1 MYFNVEK
8 SVFFNGIKL
17 RKFVKSSS
25 GVVVVVTVVEFLWHL
40 CSYTRGRKGWR
51 SSESTR
57 LPPVWLEFISRR
69 RRHMWVEFV
78 VGSLLRSERFFS
90 GYSGFPISSKPSIS
104 KFQFDQESGRRRTTL
119 WMCYLHIVI
128 YLFINYNQVGC
139 VNKLYDV
146 NAWQPLKATSQQSA
160 VSRFSLVCQL
170 LTTKH
175 KLIFKISRTL
185 QAKCSKWYTDLQ
197 S

>member
-1 MYFNVEK
+1 MG
-8 SVFFNGIKL
+8 S
-17 RKFVKSSS
+17 
-25 GVVVVVTVVEFLWHL
+25 
-40 CSYTRGRKGWR
+40 KGWR
-51 SSESTR
+51 SGESAR
-57 LPPVWLEFISRR
+57 LPPKRPGFISRR
-69 RRHMWVEFV
+69 RHHMWVEFV

-90 GYSGFPISSKPSIS
+90 GYSGFPLSSKTSIS

-146 NAWQPLKATSQQSA
+146 NAWQPLKATSQQTA
-160 VSRFSLVCQL
+160 VSRFSLVFQL

-185 QAKCSKWYTDLQ
+185 QAKCSKRYTDLQ

>member
-8 SVFFNGIKL
+8 SVFVNAIKL

-40 CSYTRGRKGWR
+40 FSYTRGRKGWR

-78 VGSLLRSERFFS
+78 VGSLLCSERFFS
-90 GYSGFPISSKPSIS
+90 GYSGFPLSSKTSIS
-104 KFQFDQESGRRRTTL
+104 KFQFDQESGRRRTICGCATSKSL
-119 WMCYLHIVI
+119 FIHSFI
-128 YLFINYNQVGC
+128 YLFIYLLFITSRCLDSFFVFDILLLG
-139 VNKLYDV
+139 
-146 NAWQPLKATSQQSA
+146 AW
-160 VSRFSLVCQL
+160 
-170 LTTKH
+170 
-175 KLIFKISRTL
+175 IS
-185 QAKCSKWYTDLQ
+185 D
-197 S
+197 

>member
-1 MYFNVEK
+1 MWPGFK
-8 SVFFNGIKL
+8 
-17 RKFVKSSS
+17 
-25 GVVVVVTVVEFLWHL
+25 
-40 CSYTRGRKGWR
+40 
-51 SSESTR
+51 
-57 LPPVWLEFISRR
+57 SRR

-78 VGSLLRSERFFS
+78 VGSLLCSERFFS
-90 GYSGFPISSKPSIS
+90 GYSGFPLSSKTNIS
-104 KFQFDQESGRRRTTL
+104 KFQFNQESGRRRTTL

-146 NAWQPLKATSQQSA
+146 NAWQPLKATSQQTA

-170 LTTKH
+170 LTTKQ

-185 QAKCSKWYTDLQ
+185 QAKCSKRYTDLQ